1 MDYATYASAQNTAR
15 QIYDHKLAR
24 EGGPRFARVKEL
36 DRRAQGQVSNNYLHF
51 ENIRQAAL
59 GSPAEIDRDEL
70 LRIWSAL
77 PEDQR
82 LRITTASMRGFFRA
96 VSGVKLDIAELR
108 TRAQQELCALHAG
121 VGSAPGTGAGAG
133 GVHQPGSG
141 EDCRVP
147 EHGDEMAADEWD
159 ASNSSNDPARIE
171 HPCPAGCNAGCAEG
185 RNPPPPPLPPPAAAR
200 PARSPPPIRRRR
212 RRCLRRSS
220 SMLMATLRRRH
231 RNPPIMRMP
240 HAHAGHGDYAPVSG
254 GSCLGAD
261 PESLD
266 SPAEAASERGVS
278 GGGWPA

>member
-59 GSPAEIDRDEL
+59 GSPAEIDRDDL

-171 HPCPAGCNAGCAEG
+171 HPCPAGCNAGCNAGCG
-185 RNPPPPPLPPPAAAR
+185 RGPQPATAAAAAARGGAAGAVASTEPAAAAAGSPPQQQHAHGHAPPPPPQPTDHAHAACACR
-200 PARSPPPIRRRR
+200 PRRLRCRQRRRR
-212 RRCLRRSS
+212 
-220 SMLMATLRRRH
+220 
-231 RNPPIMRMP
+231 P
-240 HAHAGHGDYAPVSG
+240 
-254 GSCLGAD
+254 
-261 PESLD
+261 
-266 SPAEAASERGVS
+266 GV
-278 GGGWPA
+278 P

>member
-171 HPCPAGCNAGCAEG
+171 PSCPAGRNAGCWELAAEG
-185 RNPPPPPLPPPAAAR
+185 RNPPPPPLPPPAAAVASTDQAAAAAVST
-200 PARSPPPIRRRR
+200 PQQQHAHGHAPPPPPQPTDHAQAACACRPRRLRSRQRRELSRRR
-212 RRCLRRSS
+212 
-220 SMLMATLRRRH
+220 
-231 RNPPIMRMP
+231 P
-240 HAHAGHGDYAPVSG
+240 
-254 GSCLGAD
+254 
-261 PESLD
+261 
-266 SPAEAASERGVS
+266 GV
-278 GGGWPA
+278 P